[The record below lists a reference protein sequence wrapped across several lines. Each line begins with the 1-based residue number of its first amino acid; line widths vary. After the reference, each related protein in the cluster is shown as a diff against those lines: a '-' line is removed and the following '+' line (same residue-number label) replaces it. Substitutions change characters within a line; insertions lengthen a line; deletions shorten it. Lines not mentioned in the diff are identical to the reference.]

1 MYCLNSKVFLGVLTA
16 TRLIDLRI
24 WRNSYLTKN
33 SVIPVTKRLLLSKNS
48 ILGVENVLKRLNLGL
63 YGGNIVSGIAFLN
76 EIDANSTGKVSIH
89 HANFF

>member
-1 MYCLNSKVFLGVLTA
+1 M
-16 TRLIDLRI
+16 
-24 WRNSYLTKN
+24 
-33 SVIPVTKRLLLSKNS
+33 
-48 ILGVENVLKRLNLGL
+48 ENVLKMLNLGL

>member
-33 SVIPVTKRLLLSKNS
+33 SVIPVTNGCYYRRNS

>member
-33 SVIPVTKRLLLSKNS
+33 SVIPVTKRLLLCRNS